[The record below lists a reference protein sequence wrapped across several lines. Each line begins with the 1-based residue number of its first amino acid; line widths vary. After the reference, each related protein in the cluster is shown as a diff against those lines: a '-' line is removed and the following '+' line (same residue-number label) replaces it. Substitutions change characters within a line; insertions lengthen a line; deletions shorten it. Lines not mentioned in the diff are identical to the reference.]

1 MIGSITQPD
10 IIECEANP
18 SFAEMPSMET
28 MTRYALDHLS
38 RDNNK
43 GFFLTIESA
52 SIDKKS
58 HERDACGSIGEIKQ
72 LEEAL
77 AVAMDYAAEN
87 PSTLVMVTADHSQAA
102 QIIPDPT
109 LYTSLPIP
117 VFSPGKVARIAT
129 PEGSVMRINYATN
142 NISSEE
148 HTGANVPLF
157 ANSEGESVLSPF
169 MRQRDI
175 YDAMMNYLE
184 L

>member
-38 RDNNK
+38 RDNDK

-87 PSTLVMVTADHSQAA
+87 PNTLVMVTADHSQAA

-109 LYTSLPIP
+109 LYTSLHIWAEAARLFLGFSLINLFVCLFWTSAGHLLASYLQHP
-117 VFSPGKVARIAT
+117 VIWRT
-129 PEGSVMRINYATN
+129 
-142 NISSEE
+142 
-148 HTGANVPLF
+148 
-157 ANSEGESVLSPF
+157 F
-169 MRQRDI
+169 MTTMA
-175 YDAMMNYLE
+175 AMMASSAALIFI
-184 L
+184 